1 MRTIVHAVVAA
12 ALLCSCKTVARPS
25 DLVSLQQQVME
36 TERAF
41 ALSMTDRDHS
51 AFTSF
56 LADEAIFFSGDSAVR
71 GKAAVAAEWRRFF
84 EGKAPPFSWEP
95 DQVQVL
101 ESGELALSTGP
112 VLDAEGK
119 VIGRFNSIWR
129 REASGKWRIVFDK
142 GSPVCAGP

>member
-1 MRTIVHAVVAA
+1 MRTIVRVVVAA

-25 DLVSLQQQVME
+25 DSRSLQQQVME

-41 ALSMTDRDHS
+41 ARSMADRDHS

-71 GKAAVAAEWRRFF
+71 GKAAVAAEWRPFF
-84 EGKAPPFSWEP
+84 EEEAPPFSWEP

-101 ESGELALSTGP
+101 DSGMLALSTGP
-112 VLDAEGK
+112 VLDAKGK
-119 VIGRFNSIWR
+119 VIGRFKSIWR
-129 REASGKWRIVFDK
+129 RDAADRWQIVFDK
-142 GSPVCAGP
+142 GSPACAAR